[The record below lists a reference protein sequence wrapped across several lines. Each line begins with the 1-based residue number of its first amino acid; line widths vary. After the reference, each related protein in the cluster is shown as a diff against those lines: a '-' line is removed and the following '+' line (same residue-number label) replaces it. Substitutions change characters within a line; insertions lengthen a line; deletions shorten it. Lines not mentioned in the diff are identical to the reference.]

1 MVGLGVFVVGLRGY
15 VVVLR
20 ASGVG
25 LGAPQSVSGSPGLQ
39 GQSWEFLLKF
49 ILTNFLDKNFFFD
62 KNFFYKF
69 LYPNFNKRVLKK
81 NYGPR
86 WNGVV
91 Y

>member
-1 MVGLGVFVVGLRGY
+1 MVGLRGS

-49 ILTNFLDKNFFFD
+49 ILTNFLDKNFF
-62 KNFFYKF
+62 YKF

>member
-1 MVGLGVFVVGLRGY
+1 MVGLGVFVVGLRGS

-49 ILTNFLDKNFFFD
+49 ILTNFLNKNFFFD

-69 LYPNFNKRVLKK
+69 LYPNFNKRTQ
-81 NYGPR
+81 